1 MRNNT
6 KIKKLLEDNDLNLTM
21 EGGEIQA
28 MVIDK
33 ATRSSYIAN
42 GTNISEVLNDAI
54 KWSNEFKNA
63 TRPKS

>member
-6 KIKKLLEDNDLNLTM
+6 KIKRLLEDNDLNLTM
-21 EGGEIQA
+21 EQGEIQA

-33 ATRSSYIAN
+33 ATKSSYLAN

-54 KWSNEFKNA
+54 KWSNELKKLSK
-63 TRPKS
+63 PKV